1 MCCGWILLTSHF
13 ITVLY
18 ENKILWALV
27 GATIP
32 SVATGHNWK
41 QGSAASSYLVSIKV
55 YELRIVSHMALFT
68 SLKFSLMK
76 GLAFWLFIERAQH
89 YKSQILIWRRHY
101 PQIRGRVGR
110 VQIGKLLWDTV
121 LPPSGSKLTILQHTH
136 TPLYYIPYNATQP
149 ADAWSGLNEAVPN
162 PPASPSFT
170 CYISCVSSIQILSR
184 TSRFFPLPV
193 LFFFFF
199 YQSEPSLPLPLLS
212 LVSFRSFYLRSHLP
226 LSLHW
231 PPLFLPTVP
240 VHSPLCAAVP
250 LFSPQCRVKG
260 TEDCQSGPHYNN
272 MRDTFY
278 SCQSEGVNLAALPP
292 LAGGLSH
299 QWPVLLSDLLLPMV
313 TDWF

>member
-199 YQSEPSLPLPLLS
+199 TRVNPHFPFLYCLLCLSDPSICDHISHSASIGPLYSYLQCPSILPYVQPSLSSLPSAEWRAQRTAS
-212 LVSFRSFYLRSHLP
+212 LVLIITICVIPF
-226 LSLHW
+226 
-231 PPLFLPTVP
+231 TV
-240 VHSPLCAAVP
+240 V
-250 LFSPQCRVKG
+250 RVRG
-260 TEDCQSGPHYNN
+260 
-272 MRDTFY
+272 
-278 SCQSEGVNLAALPP
+278 
-292 LAGGLSH
+292 
-299 QWPVLLSDLLLPMV
+299 
-313 TDWF
+313 